1 MHYNTEQENFWATE
15 FGKEYVN
22 RNNSEKLL
30 ASNLS
35 FFSKC
40 LKQTSDLKSCIE
52 IGANIGMNIKA
63 LKLLFPSMK
72 FHAVEIN
79 SDAAKILSETLPSEN
94 ITNDSILN
102 YETENKWDLV
112 LSKGVLIHINPE
124 KINQVYSKLYNLSN
138 RYILLGEY
146 YNPTPVEITYRG
158 HTDRLYK
165 RDFAGEMMDMFPDL
179 VLSDYGFV
187 YKKDRNFSQDDIT
200 WFLLEKTNPSKGV

>member
-1 MHYNTEQENFWATE
+1 MHYKTEQENFWATE
-15 FGKEYVN
+15 FGKEYLN

-63 LKLLFPSMK
+63 LKLLFPSMD

-79 SDAAKILSETLPSEN
+79 SDAAKILSETLPSKN

-102 YETENKWDLV
+102 YETNNKWDLV

-124 KINQVYSKLYNLSN
+124 KINQVYSKLYSLSN

-158 HTDRLYK
+158 HSDRLYK
-165 RDFAGEMMDMFPDL
+165 RDFAGEMMDLYPDL
-179 VLSDYGFV
+179 VLLDYGFV

-200 WFLLEKTNPSKGV
+200 WFILEKKNPSK